1 MAWHLK
7 GSYVETCSCEL
18 MCPCNLSM
26 DHGATY
32 DYCRVTL
39 VFNIREGEVDGTDIG
54 GLKVAMIAD
63 TPKVMTEGNWR
74 VGVFIDDKATDE
86 QAEKL
91 TGVFSGQLGGPMG
104 ALGPL
109 VGEMLGVERAAI
121 EVEDDGLRHSVRIGD
136 GIDFEIQD
144 IVPFGVE
151 NGRPLRFDG
160 MFHPVGSNLTMAE
173 AKRSNIN
180 AFGIAYE
187 GKTGL
192 STSEFSWAA

>member
-18 MCPCNLSM
+18 MCPCNLSL

-39 VFNIREGEVDGTDIG
+39 VFNIQEGEVDGTDIG
-54 GLKVAMIAD
+54 GLKVALIAD
-63 TPKVMTEGNWR
+63 TPKVMVEGNWR
-74 VGVFIDDKATDE
+74 VGLFIDDRATDD

-91 TGVFSGQLGGPMG
+91 TGVFSGQLGGPMA

-109 VGEMLGVERAAI
+109 VGELLGVERVPI

-144 IVPFGVE
+144 IVPFGVDT
-151 NGRPLRFDG
+151 GRPVRFDG

-173 AKRSNIN
+173 AKRSSIN
-180 AFGIAYE
+180 GFGIAYE